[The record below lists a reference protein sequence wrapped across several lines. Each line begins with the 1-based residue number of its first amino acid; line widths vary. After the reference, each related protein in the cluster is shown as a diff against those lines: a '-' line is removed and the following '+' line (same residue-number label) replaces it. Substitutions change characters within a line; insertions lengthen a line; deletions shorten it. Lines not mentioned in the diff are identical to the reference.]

1 MKIAGVFHVLL
12 ALSLV
17 VAGCATTKPDT
28 MTPVTTQLAQ
38 VRSDVRSLE
47 DKTKS
52 ISQSVEDIQTKIAV
66 VERENLHVQNVI
78 RQDQATIT
86 ETLKKINAQLN
97 ARVSQNEIQAAI
109 DNITKANAAEIERMN
124 QTISKVVKTVEQAN
138 TDLQKNVAKD
148 LTTLRNESKALQVQL
163 NANLDKTDRLE
174 RSIRTLGSS
183 APAKATAP
191 AGGNTQKTETATPIK
206 RTGTPSR
213 DDIDYVNVYKHQ
225 VVSGETL
232 WKIARDY
239 NVAIQDILNVN
250 PDISDQKM
258 LDIGQTIYVP
268 SIKTD
273 R

>member
-86 ETLKKINAQLN
+86 ETLKKINAQLK
-97 ARVSQNEIQAAI
+97 ARVSQNEI
-109 DNITKANAAEIERMN
+109 
-124 QTISKVVKTVEQAN
+124 
-138 TDLQKNVAKD
+138 
-148 LTTLRNESKALQVQL
+148 
-163 NANLDKTDRLE
+163 
-174 RSIRTLGSS
+174 
-183 APAKATAP
+183 
-191 AGGNTQKTETATPIK
+191 
-206 RTGTPSR
+206 
-213 DDIDYVNVYKHQ
+213 
-225 VVSGETL
+225 
-232 WKIARDY
+232 
-239 NVAIQDILNVN
+239 
-250 PDISDQKM
+250 
-258 LDIGQTIYVP
+258 
-268 SIKTD
+268 
-273 R
+273 